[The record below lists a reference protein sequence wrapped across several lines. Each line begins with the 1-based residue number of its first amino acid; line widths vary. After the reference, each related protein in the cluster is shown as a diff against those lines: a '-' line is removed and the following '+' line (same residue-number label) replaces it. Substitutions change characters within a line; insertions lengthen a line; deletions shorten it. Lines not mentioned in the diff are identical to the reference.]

1 MMSLAANQSWKG
13 HSCGLV
19 LKLLHSWARWVRS
32 WQGGPVWLGANICPK
47 HPVWPCELSLA
58 VGKLSHLAQVSGVP
72 WKGASE
78 NGILFSHCSSLN
90 VLSHGGPG
98 RGENWTRTGQVQ
110 KTQPLS
116 WPHVSMKF
124 TSPLWPPRGE
134 EKQSRAGPVPICCHL
149 HHLCTSSGP
158 EHQAIP
164 SSHCYSVPSSSGGV
178 WNMCLVFRT
187 SANTLWAFWVVHL
200 CNQQR
205 YTEGLLCA
213 RKQTRCQKHQDEWV
227 DSLTGTRNNH
237 TC

>member
-19 LKLLHSWARWVRS
+19 LKLLHSCARWVRS

-47 HPVWPCELSLA
+47 HPVWPCESSLA

-78 NGILFSHCSSLN
+78 NGILFSHCSSLD

-110 KTQPLS
+110 KKQPLS

-124 TSPLWPPRGE
+124 TFPLWPPRGE
-134 EKQSRAGPVPICCHL
+134 EKQSGAGPVPICCHL

-158 EHQAIP
+158 EDRSNLWCLCP
-164 SSHCYSVPSSSGGV
+164 TCLLSSFRP
-178 WNMCLVFRT
+178 LVKFPCP
-187 SANTLWAFWVVHL
+187 FI
-200 CNQQR
+200 
-205 YTEGLLCA
+205 EGEG
-213 RKQTRCQKHQDEWV
+213 KKKKP
-227 DSLTGTRNNH
+227 TGTITYLVYNSQSWINVF
-237 TC
+237 